1 MREGYLSSGT
11 GVVDLPPDGGMEGA
25 RRATAIPPSTCGA
38 EEPVV
43 MPPPDPEVPEEKA
56 RRKFTAKY
64 KLQILQEADAC
75 MKSGQLG
82 AFLRSRGLYSSNLAT
97 WRKQRDQG
105 LLDALS
111 PKKRGRKEKE
121 KNPLAPRVA
130 ELERETK
137 RLTRKL
143 KRAEAIIEF
152 QKKISEILGIP
163 QEEPPEEEEGQNS

>member
-1 MREGYLSSGT
+1 MKEGYLSPST
-11 GVVDLPPDGGMEGA
+11 GVVGTLPGGGTEGA
-25 RRATAIPPSTCGA
+25 RRATGVTPPTGGA
-38 EEPVV
+38 EEPV
-43 MPPPDPEVPEEKA
+43 MISPPDPEVPEKKA

-75 MKSGQLG
+75 TKPGQLG
-82 AFLRSRGLYSSNLAT
+82 ALLRSKGLYSSNLTT
-97 WRKQRDQG
+97 WRKQRDEG
-105 LLDALS
+105 VLDALS

-143 KRAEAIIEF
+143 KRAEAIIDF

-163 QEEPPEEEEGQNS
+163 QEDLPEEEEEGNS